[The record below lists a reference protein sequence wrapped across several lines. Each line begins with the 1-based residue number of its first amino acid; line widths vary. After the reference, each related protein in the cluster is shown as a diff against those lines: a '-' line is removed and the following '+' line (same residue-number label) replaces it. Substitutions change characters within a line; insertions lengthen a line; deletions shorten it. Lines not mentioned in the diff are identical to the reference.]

1 MTSRAFLFS
10 AKAAFLAAN
19 AALSGMLCFE
29 WGTRGRLFALAVA
42 LVAAACCKW
51 RGLLPHLLAAFGA
64 GMVFFGFQPY
74 ASPIPFLH
82 FLTSLIAL
90 AVLVRSAR
98 PDLGGQAGTFRT
110 CRPGAWPERQS
121 LARRYGPLRLWL
133 LGFVGVMAAGLPLLP
148 MDLYAAALGELGL
161 QGFVRLAGYAVA
173 ASPFYALTALVRLL
187 LFALLAW
194 ELSRLPEEEG
204 VRPLLLGMAASVPA
218 AAVFGLGEF
227 FLAKGKAYALNDR
240 LTSLFLNPGWFGE
253 YACVAFPFLLPLARR
268 RGARALFALLAV
280 TLAAMLLT
288 MARAAWFVSGALTLV
303 LAVSFAGGFDLY
315 ALNARR
321 MIRGAALGAA
331 CAAVVALG
339 AYWALS
345 VSKLSLLNFP
355 LAQMI
360 NERLE
365 RFAETPRPT
374 VFKSGVLIGLESP
387 AAGMGYETYAW
398 RYPRLMAAPS
408 SLLAREVSPEA
419 EVFEATHN
427 LFIQIFAGGGLL
439 ALAAWLLLAA
449 RAAQLAARRH
459 RLRADALSLAAL
471 LSLGA
476 FHLFGLFQEMIYVP
490 AVWLAFFALLAF
502 CLRAEDDCGGWTAD
516 FTAARAGRGVALAV
530 LAALCVNLSNAGFS
544 ATAARLG
551 LASYGSTGAHELDGF
566 FGPEMQE
573 GGPAMWSTGASSFA
587 LEGPGPWTLD
597 AGAPHPDLAARPVV
611 LSISAGGRELARA
624 VFDEKRGRL
633 AQLTIPPDAARP
645 GQRVYV
651 RVSRIFY
658 PMMSGVK
665 DSRPLAA
672 WMRGPGITR

>member
-1 MTSRAFLFS
+1 MTTPAFASAFA
-10 AKAAFLAAN
+10 AKAAFLALN

-29 WGTRGRLFALAVA
+29 WGTRGRLFVLAVA
-42 LVAAACCKW
+42 LLTAACARW
-51 RGLLPHLLAAFGA
+51 RGLLPLLLAAFGA

-82 FLTSLIAL
+82 YLASLCAL
-90 AVLVRSAR
+90 AVVIEGRKIAALNETL
-98 PDLGGQAGTFRT
+98 P
-110 CRPGAWPERQS
+110 

-148 MDLYAAALGELGL
+148 LDLYAAALGELGL
-161 QGFVRLAGYAVA
+161 QGVARLAGYAVA
-173 ASPFYALTALVRLL
+173 SSPFYALTALDRLL

-218 AAVFGLGEF
+218 AAVFGLGEY
-227 FLAKGKAYALNDR
+227 FLARGKAYALNDR

-253 YACVAFPFLLPLARR
+253 YTCVAFPFLLPLARR
-268 RGARALFALLAV
+268 RGAWILFGLLAV
-280 TLAAMLLT
+280 TLAAMLFT
-288 MARAAWFVSGALTLV
+288 MARAAWFVSGVLTLA
-303 LAVSFAGGFDLY
+303 LAASYAGGFDLY
-315 ALNARR
+315 VLNARR

-345 VSKLSLLNFP
+345 ASKLSLLNFP

-360 NERLE
+360 SERLE

-387 AAGMGYETYAW
+387 VAGMGYETYAW
-398 RYPRLMAAPS
+398 HYPRLMAAPS
-408 SLLAREVSPEA
+408 SLLAREIPPEA

-427 LFIQIFAGGGLL
+427 LFIQIFAGGGAL
-439 ALAAWLLLAA
+439 ALAAWLLLAC

-490 AVWLAFFALLAF
+490 AVWLAFFAVLAL
-502 CLRAEDDCGGWTAD
+502 CLRAEDECGGWVAD
-516 FTAARAGRGVALAV
+516 FTAVRAGRGVALAV
-530 LAALCVNLSNAGFS
+530 LTALILNLSNAGF
-544 ATAARLG
+544 AAMAQRLG
-551 LASYGSTGAHELDGF
+551 LASFEATGALERDGF

-573 GGPAMWSTGASSFA
+573 GKAAMWSTGASSFV
-587 LEGPGPWTLD
+587 LEGLGPWRFE
-597 AGAPHPDLAARPVV
+597 AGAPHPDIAARPVS
-611 LSISAGGRELARA
+611 LSMTAGGRELARV
-624 VFDEKRGRL
+624 VFDEKRGRR
-633 AQLTIPPDAARP
+633 ATLTIPADEAKP
-645 GQRVYV
+645 GQRVFV
-651 RVSRIFY
+651 SVSRIYY
-658 PMMSGVK
+658 PMISGVK

-672 WMRGPGITR
+672 WMRGPGVTR